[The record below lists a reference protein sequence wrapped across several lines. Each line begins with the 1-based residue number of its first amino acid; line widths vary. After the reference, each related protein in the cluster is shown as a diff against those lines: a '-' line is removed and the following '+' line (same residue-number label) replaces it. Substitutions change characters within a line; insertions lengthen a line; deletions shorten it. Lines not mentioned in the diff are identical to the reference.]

1 MMLAWFNSSE
11 ITTSSGVRID
21 ETVPA
26 FAVKPL

>member
-1 MMLAWFNSSE
+1 MLAWFNSSE
-11 ITTSSGVRID
+11 MIASSRPRIE